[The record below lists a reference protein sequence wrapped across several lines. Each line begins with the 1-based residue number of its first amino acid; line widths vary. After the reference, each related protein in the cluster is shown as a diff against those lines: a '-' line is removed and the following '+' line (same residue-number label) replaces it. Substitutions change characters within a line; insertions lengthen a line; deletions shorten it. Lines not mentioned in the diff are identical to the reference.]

1 MAVALKADKSKS
13 QAYGGAG
20 RPVDLVHLSK
30 QTMGDRDLEREV
42 LFLFA
47 SQASTYLVQAGDA
60 ASREEVIRV
69 AHTIKGAARSI
80 GAGDLADIAQ
90 KCEQAGKFDMRALES
105 AFAEVVRY
113 IEEICAGCACGADH

>member
-1 MAVALKADKSKS
+1 MAVALKADKNKS
-13 QAYGGAG
+13 QAYGGAD

-47 SQASTYLVQAGDA
+47 SQASTYLAQAGDA

-80 GAGDLADIAQ
+80 GAGKLADIAQ
-90 KCEQAGKFDMRALES
+90 TCEQAGKIDMQALEG

-113 IEEICAGCACGADH
+113 IEEICAGETCEASH